1 MMAARGW
8 CAAALLAGAVMAVG
22 GGAGA
27 APDAGCPAEVR
38 EALTSWGEDGVHRQV
53 AVIRAEATGISQP
66 ESVFDFSCL
75 DDLFRFPGLY
85 VMFDPSAVINA
96 ILRAMQDFVCE
107 SGEALYDQH
116 VDQPLEEMVFWDEF
130 PYVPGVDVDA
140 PWRDKGVPVDVDIRE
155 GEAIGASE
163 GRYRDARW
171 FRRAIGG

>member
-1 MMAARGW
+1 MRAVRGW
-8 CAAALLAGAVMAVG
+8 FAAALLAGAMM
-22 GGAGA
+22 GA
-27 APDAGCPAEVR
+27 ASGVGADPDAGCPPEVR
-38 EALTSWGEDGVHRQV
+38 EAMTSWGRDGVHRQV
-53 AVIRAEATGISQP
+53 AVIRTEATGISEP

-96 ILRAMQDFVCE
+96 VLRAVQDFVCE
-107 SGEALYDQH
+107 TGERLYDQH
-116 VDQPLEEMVFWDEF
+116 VDQPIQDMVFWDEF

-155 GEAIGASE
+155 GEDIGAAG